1 MWANSLLLESDY
13 VFNLINQVFISVFSM
28 GVSYDLIK
36 SVRNPIDSY
45 HQRLKRIFQIGVLLC
60 LILQGVIWYFAYG
73 FPLTVQFYTVDLII
87 FVVRPLL
94 LLINFTESYVGILSI
109 YTVFRGIYLRKGPN
123 HSREVKYVIRRQ
135 ICMVLIRFCTQ
146 LPGNFLVLQQ
156 LRSQIIMK
164 V

>member
-1 MWANSLLLESDY
+1 MLLESEY
-13 VFNLINQVFISVFSM
+13 IFNIMNQIFISVFSM

-45 HQRLKRIFQIGVLLC
+45 HQRLKRIFQSGILVCLLM
-60 LILQGVIWYFAYG
+60 LTVIWYFAYG

-94 LLINFTESYVGILSI
+94 LLINFTESYFGIMSI
-109 YTVFRGIYLRKGPN
+109 YTVFRGMFLRKGPN
-123 HSREVKYVIRRQ
+123 HSKEVKYVIRRQ
-135 ICMVLIRFCTQ
+135 ICMVLIRFSTQ

-156 LRSQIIMK
+156 LRS
-164 V
+164 

>member
-1 MWANSLLLESDY
+1 MLLESEY
-13 VFNLINQVFISVFSM
+13 IFNIMNQIFISVFSM

-45 HQRLKRIFQIGVLLC
+45 HQRLKRIFQSGILVCLLM
-60 LILQGVIWYFAYG
+60 LTVIWYFAYG

-94 LLINFTESYVGILSI
+94 LLINFTESYFGIMSI
-109 YTVFRGIYLRKGPN
+109 YTVFRGMFLRKGPN
-123 HSREVKYVIRRQ
+123 HSKEVKYVIRRQ

-156 LRSQIIMK
+156 LRS
-164 V
+164 